1 LLKAGDQVP
10 VIKFVDDVGKAFNA
24 PPAQMAVIGLNVGV
38 TFGLT
43 INVPFTFVVP
53 SQNPPPAALNPP

>member
-1 LLKAGDQVP
+1 LF
-10 VIKFVDDVGKAFNA
+10 KFVDDVGKAFNA